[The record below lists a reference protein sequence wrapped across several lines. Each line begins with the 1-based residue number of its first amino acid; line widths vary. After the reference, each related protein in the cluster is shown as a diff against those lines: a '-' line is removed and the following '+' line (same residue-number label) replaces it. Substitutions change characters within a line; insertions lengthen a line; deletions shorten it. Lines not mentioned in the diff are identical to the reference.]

1 MKTLAILLLIA
12 ALASC
17 TDKDVT
23 KSPSQSDTTRSNVA
37 GSIYDAPLTFVDQYG
52 HTVQWSDLKGKVRV
66 MAMIFTHCQYACP
79 RITKDIQ
86 SVQALLPKND
96 PRIVYTLVSFDT
108 QADSAQRLLAY
119 YKERHLDSN
128 WLLLHGSEEDTR
140 TVSALLDVKY
150 KRMEDGL
157 FSHQNIIFV
166 IDKNGQIA
174 LRREGFEGDAK
185 EVAEMVKSKL

>member
-1 MKTLAILLLIA
+1 MKKLALLLLVIV
-12 ALASC
+12 ASC
-17 TDKDVT
+17 SEKEAT
-23 KSPSQSDTTRSNVA
+23 KAPIATDTTRSA
-37 GSIYDAPLTFVDQYG
+37 SPGSIYEAPLAFVDQYG
-52 HTVQWSDLKGKVRV
+52 HNVQWSDLKGKVRV

-86 SVQALLPKND
+86 NVEGLLPKND

-108 QADSAQRLLAY
+108 QADSAQRLLTY
-119 YKERHLDSN
+119 YKEKHLDSN
-128 WLLLHGSEEDTR
+128 WVLLHGSEEDTR

-166 IDKNGQIA
+166 IDQNGQIA
-174 LRREGFEGDAK
+174 LRREGLEGDPK
-185 EVAEMVKSKL
+185 EVAEKVKSLL